1 MDKTKEPAER
11 LIVLAVAKTGTKGG
25 SMFPVQ
31 DGLLGTRKDMPA
43 ISK

>member
-1 MDKTKEPAER
+1 MEKTNEPAEQ
-11 LIVLAVAKTGTKGG
+11 LIVLAIASTETKGG

-43 ISK
+43 TSE